1 MEFVIATQ
9 NKGKLAEMRRI
20 LEPLGHT
27 VISAKEAGFTQDVAE
42 TGTTFG
48 RKCGAESYGSS
59 PGGGK
64 TGDCRR
70 IPA

>member
-27 VISAKEAGFTQDVAE
+27 D
-42 TGTTFG
+42 
-48 RKCGAESYGSS
+48 RKSVV
-59 PGGGK
+59 
-64 TGDCRR
+64 
-70 IPA
+70 